1 MTNPYTWLVFLHI
14 LAAMIWVG
22 GAVYLNVLVSRVV
35 RQGQPDAVA
44 QFTTNITVLG
54 PRLFAPTILVVL
66 GTGIWMVMESWEFAQ
81 LWVQMSVT
89 LFIAAVLVGA
99 VQLSRT
105 SIAAG
110 RAVGSGDHSEAV
122 RQLRQWAWGFRLV
135 LLLLVAATWAMVFKP
150 GL

>member
-1 MTNPYTWLVFLHI
+1 MSNPYTWLVLLHI

-22 GAVYLNVLVSRVV
+22 GVVLLTILAGRVV

-44 QFTTNITVLG
+44 QLTTNITMIG
-54 PRLFAPTILVVL
+54 QRLFVPTILVVL
-66 GTGIWMVMESWEFAQ
+66 GTGIWMVMQNWEFKQ

-89 LFIAAVLVGA
+89 LFIAAFLVQAG
-99 VQLSRT
+99 QLIMT
-105 SIAAG
+105 SIAAR
-110 RAVGSGDHSEAV
+110 RAVGSGDHSAAL

-135 LLLLVAATWAMVFKP
+135 LVLLVAATWAMVFKP